1 MSALGSLVPSLEPKA
16 VLGLLRHRIPHFGG
30 SQMADTLV
38 RQLRLLCHSPF
49 RISTRTI
56 ELSLIELHGLKVS

>member
-1 MSALGSLVPSLEPKA
+1 

>member
-1 MSALGSLVPSLEPKA
+1 VRQPR
-16 VLGLLRHRIPHFGG
+16 LLR
-30 SQMADTLV
+30 
-38 RQLRLLCHSPF
+38 HSPF